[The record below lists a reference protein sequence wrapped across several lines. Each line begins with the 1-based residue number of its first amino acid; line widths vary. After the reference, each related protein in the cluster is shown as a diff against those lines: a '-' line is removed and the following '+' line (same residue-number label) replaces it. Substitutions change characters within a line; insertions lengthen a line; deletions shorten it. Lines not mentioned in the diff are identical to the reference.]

1 MIGYG
6 SLSWDVLLKK
16 IFTPFGEILNPG
28 RTLMI
33 YLSMEKV
40 MEVFWCREYMFLLAT
55 AAAATLLFLPSMERI
70 RLSQSEGCKSCLVDS
85 EIGRQ

>member
-55 AAAATLLFLPSMERI
+55 AAGRNSAFLPSMERI
-70 RLSQSEGCKSCLVDS
+70 RLSSPRDAKLCSRFKK
-85 EIGRQ
+85 